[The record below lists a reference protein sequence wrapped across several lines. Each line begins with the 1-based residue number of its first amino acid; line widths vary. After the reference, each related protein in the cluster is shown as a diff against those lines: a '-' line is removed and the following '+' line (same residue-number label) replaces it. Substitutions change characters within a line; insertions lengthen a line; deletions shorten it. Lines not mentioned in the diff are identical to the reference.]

1 MKNLLLVVILLAST
15 AFAADQSKKIT
26 SKSEESE
33 GSGTVINVTVSL
45 SDDSNYSY
53 YIEVGKP
60 KPQDAAVRSWQVGNT
75 IVVTHLNDRNQLPC
89 GYLSD
94 LLTNT
99 DKQAPYRDA
108 CLSWK

>member
-1 MKNLLLVVILLAST
+1 MKKLLLVVTLLAST
-15 AFAADQSKKIT
+15 AFAADQRIKIS

-33 GSGTVINVTVSL
+33 GSGKVINVTVSL
-45 SDDSNYSY
+45 SDNSNYTY

-60 KPQDAAVRSWQVGNT
+60 KPQDAAVRSWQVGDT
-75 IVVTHLNDRNQLPC
+75 IVVTIFNDRKELTC
-89 GYLSD
+89 GYLSS

-108 CLSWK
+108 CLHWK